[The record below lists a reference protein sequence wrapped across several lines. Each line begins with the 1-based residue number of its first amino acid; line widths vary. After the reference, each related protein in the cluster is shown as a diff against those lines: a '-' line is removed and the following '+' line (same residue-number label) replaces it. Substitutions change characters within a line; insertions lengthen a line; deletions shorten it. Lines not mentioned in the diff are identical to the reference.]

1 MSVISVVYVVGV
13 IEKVMRLGVVGGLGY
28 DVWWWRLAA
37 EYVSVIMMWM
47 MCWGLIGGLLML
59 CHVKLVGYWCQVV
72 KVGGDGGGGENV
84 VMCNLEV

>member
-47 MCWGLIGGLLML
+47 MC
-59 CHVKLVGYWCQVV
+59 
-72 KVGGDGGGGENV
+72 
-84 VMCNLEV
+84 